1 MNDMDTASI
10 IVLTSF
16 ISVLI
21 GIGIG
26 YWTRQPEIKWLTS
39 RHRKMSNDYM
49 DSLSR
54 NYALVS
60 QPEPTKFSAFVQNH
74 KK

>member
-1 MNDMDTASI
+1 MDTASI
-10 IVLTSF
+10 IVLTSL
-16 ISVLI
+16 VATLI

-26 YWTRQPEIKWLTS
+26 AWTQQSQIKWLTS
-39 RHRKMSNDYM
+39 RYRKMSNDYE

>member
-1 MNDMDTASI
+1 MDIHSI

-16 ISVLI
+16 VSILI

-26 YWTRQPEIKWLTS
+26 YWTQQPQIKWLTT
-39 RHRKMSNDYM
+39 RHRKLANDNL
-49 DSLSR
+49 DLLSQ
-54 NYALVS
+54 NYPLIS
-60 QPEPTKFSAFVQNH
+60 KPEPTKFSAFVQNH

>member
-1 MNDMDTASI
+1 MDIQSI
-10 IVLTSF
+10 IVLTALVSL
-16 ISVLI
+16 LI

-26 YWTRQPEIKWLTS
+26 AWTQQSQIKWLTT
-39 RHRKMSNDYM
+39 RYRKLSTDYM
-49 DSLSR
+49 DSLSKA
-54 NYALVS
+54 YPLIS

>member
-1 MNDMDTASI
+1 MDTPSI
-10 IVLTSF
+10 IVLTSLVA
-16 ISVLI
+16 SLI

-26 YWTRQPEIKWLTS
+26 AWTQQPQIKWLKA
-39 RHRKMSNDYM
+39 RHRKMSNDYE
-49 DSLSR
+49 DSLTR

>member
-1 MNDMDTASI
+1 MDIHSI
-10 IVLTSF
+10 IILTAFVS
-16 ISVLI
+16 ILI

-26 YWTRQPEIKWLTS
+26 YWTQQSQIKWLTI
-39 RHRKMSNDYM
+39 RYRKVTNDHL
-49 DSLSR
+49 DSLSKA
-54 NYALVS
+54 YPLIS

>member
-1 MNDMDTASI
+1 MDTQSL
-10 IVLTSF
+10 IVLTSL
-16 ISVLI
+16 ISMLV
-21 GIGIG
+21 GIGLG
-26 YWTRQPEIKWLTS
+26 YWTQQSQIKWLTS
-39 RHRKMSNDYM
+39 RYRKLTDDYT

-60 QPEPTKFSAFVQNH
+60 KPEPTKFSAFVQNH